1 MIQST
6 PVAIVGMAVLLPGAG
21 DLESYWHNLVNGV
34 DSITDVPADRWD
46 PDFYHPGSAE
56 GPAQADQVY
65 CRRGGFVDAS
75 FDPVGFGVMPNSVA
89 GTEPDQLIALRVAAA
104 AIHDAGGAEHL
115 PARDRVGV
123 VLGRGGYLTPG
134 LVRLDQRVRTAHQLT
149 RTLGDLLPEL
159 GAEQLAKVRQAFTDQ
174 LGPNAPENAIGLV
187 PNLAASRIAN
197 RLDLRGPA
205 YTVDA
210 ACASSLV
217 AVDQA
222 VTELA
227 AGRCDVMLAGGV
239 HHCHDVT
246 FWSVFSQLRAL
257 SKDQQ
262 IRPFDRRADGI
273 LIGEGT
279 GVVVL
284 KRLADAQRDGD
295 RVYAVIRGTGVAS
308 DGRSASLFNP
318 EPDGQVLAVQRAWA
332 AAGLDPAAPGSVGLL
347 EAHGTATQAGDTAEL
362 STISRVFGTDGPSA
376 VIGSVK
382 SMIGHTMPAA
392 GVASLV
398 KAALALHRQVLLP
411 TLHCEQP
418 HAALAQTRFR
428 PIDSA
433 QPWELAQGQEV
444 RRAAVNAFGFGG
456 INAHVVLEEAPSAPR
471 RPVVQVS
478 EPEKVLT
485 LSAPTPERLAELL
498 DRPDTEIESTEST
511 VDGVRLGLVAP
522 TAKRL
527 GIARKVVA
535 KNVAWRGRNDV
546 WYSPA
551 PMLREGGSV
560 AFVFPG
566 LEAEFE
572 PRVDDVA
579 AHFGLSVPG
588 LSTGNIGSHG
598 KGVVGV
604 GRLLDTVLRQL
615 GVQPDHIAGHSVG
628 EWTAMITS
636 GIYDQAQV
644 DAFLTDFDPDSL
656 RVPGVVFAAFG
667 CGADRVT
674 EVMAGRPGV
683 VLSHDNAPNQSI
695 VCGLEPVV
703 DALVLELRAKN
714 VLGQVLPF
722 RSGFHT
728 PMLAPYLDPIREA
741 AQNFRLHQPAVPMWS
756 ATTAS
761 PYPAAEQEVRE
772 LFVRHLLE
780 PVRFRPLVRNMHA
793 AGVRA
798 FVQVGTGALGTL
810 ISDSLAG
817 QDHLAISANS
827 PKQSGMAQLRRVL
840 TALWAEG
847 APTHPD
853 RLNPA
858 ATRQSAKPKVRAGKE
873 LPLDLSAR
881 TIRLAEDVSGA
892 IKASINAAVPQAQST
907 KLGSPQV
914 SGLGDAFAELNRL
927 AARFP
932 LAAELGGLLKDTA
945 DTAATVLGAAGNG
958 TLTTAPAPAPAGPLS
973 TVLRMSTETMP
984 YLRDHCFYRTPS
996 DWPDDTDRFPVVP
1009 ATTMIT
1015 HMVEAAEQA
1024 APGQRAIAVH
1034 NVKLLRWLVV
1044 APPVDVEVT
1053 VTPLA
1058 PNRVKVTLGQNAESE
1073 VELAP
1078 AYPTDT
1084 PPVWTFTDAEQ
1095 APRITAKQLYDE
1107 RFMFH
1112 GPLYQGVTALDAIG
1126 EKHIRGVITIP
1137 GGPGALLDN
1146 VGQVFGYWI
1155 MENET
1160 EKRVVFPVSMDRIRF
1175 FGAEP
1180 EAGTPLEC
1188 LVRIT
1193 QLTDQFFAGE
1203 MQLVHEGRVWCEID
1217 AWTDR
1222 RFASNENTKM
1232 MERFPEHNRLSERR
1246 DAGFFVV
1253 WERWPDVASRDLM
1266 MRNYLN
1272 AAERA
1277 VYDTTSPRTRRQWL
1291 LGRMAVKDAVRQH
1304 LWDDGAGPMFPVEL
1318 TVTGEAEV
1326 TGRNPLPP
1334 LTVSTAQ
1341 EGRVGVAITRG
1352 GERPVGIDVRKV
1364 EEAAGTTAFTAA
1376 LAAAARA
1383 HGGEPEQYEV
1393 VGAEGEVLTV
1403 RGATGSTP
1411 VTWTVITDPDGEI
1424 AGEYVVAWTN
1434 E

>member
-1 MIQST
+1 MTQPT
-6 PVAIVGMAVLLPGAG
+6 PVAIVGMAVLLPGAR

-34 DSITDVPADRWD
+34 DAITEVPADRWD
-46 PDFYHPGSAE
+46 ADFYHPDSAS
-56 GPAQADQVY
+56 GPAKAEEVY
-65 CRRGGFVDAS
+65 CRRGGFVEAD
-75 FDPVGFGVMPNSVA
+75 FDPVSFGIMPNSVSGA
-89 GTEPDQLIALRVAAA
+89 EPDQLIALDVLAA
-104 AIHDAGGAEHL
+104 AIADAGGREKL
-115 PARDRVGV
+115 PAANRIGV

-149 RTLGDLLPEL
+149 KTLGDLLPDL
-159 GAEQLAKVRQAFTDQ
+159 GAEQLAAVRAAFVDQ
-174 LGPNAPENAIGLV
+174 LGPAAPEAAIGLV

-222 VTELA
+222 VSELA

-318 EPDGQVLAVQRAWA
+318 EPDGQVLALRRAWD

-347 EAHGTATQAGDTAEL
+347 EAHGTATPAGDGAEL
-362 STISRVFGTDGPSA
+362 ATLQRVFGSDGPSA

-392 GVASLV
+392 GIASLV

-418 HAALAQTRFR
+418 HADLAQTRFR
-428 PIDSA
+428 PLDTA
-433 QPWELAQGQEV
+433 QPWELGEGQEI

-456 INAHVVLEEAPSAPR
+456 INAHVVLEEAPSTVD
-471 RPVVQVS
+471 RPKIAVT
-478 EPEKVLT
+478 EPERVLT
-485 LSAPTPERLAELL
+485 ISAPTPARLAELL
-498 DRPDTEIESTEST
+498 DLPDHEIRSTAPSTE
-511 VDGVRLGLVAP
+511 DGCRLGIVAP

-527 GIARKVVA
+527 GIARKVVG
-535 KNVAWRGRNDV
+535 KQVAWRGRNDV
-546 WYSPA
+546 WFSPEPLLA
-551 PMLREGGSV
+551 KGGKV

-566 LEAEFE
+566 LEADFE

-579 AHFGLSVPG
+579 AHFGLTVPG
-588 LSTGNIGSHG
+588 LDAGNVGAHG
-598 KGVVGV
+598 AGVVGV
-604 GRLLDTVLRQL
+604 GRLLDTVLRKL

-636 GIYDQAQV
+636 GIYDQAQI
-644 DAFLTDFDPDSL
+644 DEFLTGFDPASL
-656 RVPGVVFAAFG
+656 SVPGVVFAAFG

-674 EVMAGRPGV
+674 EVMADRPGV

-703 DALVLELRAKN
+703 NALVLELRARN

-741 AQNFRLHQPAVPMWS
+741 AAGFRLHQPSVPMWS

-761 PYPAAEQEVRE
+761 PYPPQEEAVRE
-772 LFVRHLLE
+772 LFIRHLLE
-780 PVRFRPLVRNMHA
+780 PVRFRPLVQAMHA

-798 FVQVGTGALGTL
+798 FVQVGTGALSTL
-810 ISDSLAG
+810 VSDSLAG
-817 QDHLAISANS
+817 QEHLSISANN
-827 PKQSGMAQLRRVL
+827 PKLSGMAQLRRVL
-840 TALWAEG
+840 TGLWAEG

-853 RLNPA
+853 RLDPA
-858 ATRQSAKPKVRAGKE
+858 PAKVRAGKE
-873 LPLDLSAR
+873 LPLDLSATTVRLGGDLPR
-881 TIRLAEDVSGA
+881 TIKAALTSTPSPVQQPVPAGA
-892 IKASINAAVPQAQST
+892 
-907 KLGSPQV
+907 LG
-914 SGLGDAFAELNRL
+914 GAFAELDRL

-945 DTAATVLGAAGNG
+945 DTAASVLGAAQQG
-958 TLTTAPAPAPAGPLS
+958 TVTAAPAPAAPLR

-984 YLRDHCFYRTPS
+984 YLRDHAFYRTPAG
-996 DWPDDTDRFPVVP
+996 WPDDTDGFPVVP
-1009 ATTMIT
+1009 ATTMIK
-1015 HMVEAAEQA
+1015 HMMDAAETA
-1024 APGQRAIAVH
+1024 APGQRAITVH
-1034 NVKLLRWLVV
+1034 NVKLFRWLVV
-1044 APPVDVEVT
+1044 APPVEVELT

-1058 PNRVKVTLGQNAESE
+1058 PNRVKVTLGQNAEAE
-1073 VELAP
+1073 IELAA
-1078 AYPTDT
+1078 AYPAADL
-1084 PPVWTFTDAEQ
+1084 PVWTFDEPGQ
-1095 APRITAKQLYDE
+1095 APKITARQLYDE

-1112 GPLYQGVTALDAIG
+1112 GPLYQGVTSLEAIG
-1126 EKHIRGVITIP
+1126 EHHIRGVITVP

-1155 MENET
+1155 MENVT
-1160 EKRVVFPVSMDRIRF
+1160 EKRVVFPMSMDRIRF
-1175 FGAEP
+1175 FGPEP
-1180 EAGTPLEC
+1180 EPGTPLDC
-1188 LVRIT
+1188 LVKIT
-1193 QLTDQFFAGE
+1193 QLDETFFGGA
-1203 MQLVHEGRVWCEID
+1203 MQLVHAGQVWCEID
-1217 AWTDR
+1217 TWIDR
-1222 RFASNENTKM
+1222 RFASNENTKK
-1232 MERFPEHNRLSERR
+1232 MERFPEHSRLSERR
-1246 DAGFFVV
+1246 DAGFLVV

-1266 MRNYLN
+1266 MRIYLN

-1277 VYDTTSPRTRRQWL
+1277 EYDTTSPRVRRQWL
-1291 LGRMAVKDAVRQH
+1291 LGRMAIKDAVRQH

-1318 TVTGEAEV
+1318 TVTGEATV
-1326 TGRNPLPP
+1326 RGRNPLPS

-1341 EGRVGVAITRG
+1341 EGQVGVAHVRD
-1352 GERPVGIDVRKV
+1352 GEVPTGIDVRKV
-1364 EEAAGTTAFTAA
+1364 ADSPGTTAFAAA

-1383 HGGEPEQYEV
+1383 HGGEAEQYEV
-1393 VGAEGEVLTV
+1393 VGAEGDTLTV

-1424 AGEYVVAWTN
+1424 AGEYVVAWTKD
-1434 E
+1434 